1 MYTEE
6 REGVSS
12 QMRSVSE
19 ANTWFKTSIANTIM
33 PKVYEYF
40 QSRNYFPQESL
51 MELAPPFI
59 PRLTL
64 VIIVFIW
71 GHTERVLLCD
81 TSLMYY

>member
-6 REGVSS
+6 REEVSS

-19 ANTWFKTSIANTIM
+19 ANTWFKNLNCEHYYVKGVWIFS
-33 PKVYEYF
+33 E
-40 QSRNYFPQESL
+40 SRNYFPQESL
-51 MELAPPFI
+51 MEPPPFI
-59 PRLTL
+59 PRLAL

-81 TSLMYY
+81 TSLMD